1 MACPKFVDRKKSFC
15 VVAIALGILI
25 LWTTIFALAFW
36 ELTSRNNQDEKN
48 GDVFTAIFSVGTTS
62 YEQKA
67 EPSKVGTTTNAASTE
82 IIPLHRDTLM
92 PATSYEP
99 KIESS
104 KMKIRHFTS
113 NGEKQLDEIACSH
126 IDISSNM
133 AMNEQYPKLFGAY
146 ERVGLI
152 NGRVMYRNPKTRSEA
167 FYSNS
172 IYHSNYH
179 DNQKETEEY
188 RSKWAVLFEDYL
200 AFDINCNDI
209 MPTNSNCNPE
219 WRFCNASILD
229 FLELKLDCVIVD
241 TITFQCKND
250 SMEVEPIE
258 DNQEICQELEFS
270 SNEGIAKTVP
280 ELMGIYSLEDHLYN
294 DMAVYVHKD
303 MGFTLYYKNYSTD
316 YQNSLIAINQ
326 KNQTWV
332 IDNGTYLLADN
343 FICTDTDLSMDGNC
357 EFGWAYWNND
367 HRDVWIDWS
376 ASIICV
382 KPSPVVTNIPTSMT
396 CQTFQLMSTTA
407 FELGVPIELYLLG
420 EYVVTESTNNGMVV
434 YRNRYTSYFLYFVFF
449 VNTYGIADN
458 YWAIGPEVGHEYA
471 NLFNRYCSNLE
482 NPANGNCKYGWFYF
496 NAESKVWKYDMNMRI
511 QCTNYSQ
518 NSIT

>member
-67 EPSKVGTTTNAASTE
+67 EPSKVGTTTNVASTE

-229 FLELKLDCVIVD
+229 ILELKLDCVIVD

-250 SMEVEPIE
+250 SMEVG
-258 DNQEICQELEFS
+258 LEYS
-270 SNEGIAKTVP
+270 
-280 ELMGIYSLEDHLYN
+280 IYKS
-294 DMAVYVHKD
+294 
-303 MGFTLYYKNYSTD
+303 
-316 YQNSLIAINQ
+316 
-326 KNQTWV
+326 
-332 IDNGTYLLADN
+332 
-343 FICTDTDLSMDGNC
+343 
-357 EFGWAYWNND
+357 
-367 HRDVWIDWS
+367 
-376 ASIICV
+376 
-382 KPSPVVTNIPTSMT
+382 
-396 CQTFQLMSTTA
+396 STT
-407 FELGVPIELYLLG
+407 
-420 EYVVTESTNNGMVV
+420 
-434 YRNRYTSYFLYFVFF
+434 
-449 VNTYGIADN
+449 
-458 YWAIGPEVGHEYA
+458 
-471 NLFNRYCSNLE
+471 
-482 NPANGNCKYGWFYF
+482 
-496 NAESKVWKYDMNMRI
+496 
-511 QCTNYSQ
+511 Q
-518 NSIT
+518 SI